1 MPGTKGLRATS
12 PVHVHVDDD
21 IPVHVHVKQPKKK
34 KTGTTVCKK
43 FTRSTLSSRARSKSP
58 GTGNWVPPPAKASKG
73 SKVSWQGPTH
83 RLEIHTPRDTLRM
96 EDLSTDEEDRVH
108 NEMRQYENKI
118 ENLMSEVGTLKNEVE
133 LQKTLRDRDQTEEE
147 LNTSR
152 RILEEQE
159 REIYDY
165 REDLKYTE
173 RENRILKSS
182 MGIFQDEAE
191 AVRLEAD
198 ILSREREKL
207 MKKLIEVEMDGQSA
221 AKQASSLRDLI
232 RKFRQDSRI
241 SQGDSAKLS
250 KQKDLLLEKLA
261 DFEATNR
268 TLRRFLR
275 EQHKQEAAAV
285 RLGEQRDM
293 LIKKLADTDISNER
307 LKSELIDRDRMVAE
321 LRVQIESNREE
332 NLQLTKLQSSMEATR
347 GHLQKELRT
356 KEADCNRMAV
366 QIRTLESDC
375 AQQTIEIDHL
385 RNLVATAKERAER
398 DKEALKKAT
407 RVQKQK
413 AAMSEDR
420 AEQLAAELL
429 EKDAKLED
437 VRTSLE
443 EVSLRLEKSVKERSQ
458 SAAENTALKTRM
470 EELESLLERVDHNSK
485 VQIEELT
492 SKLHSRA
499 SEASGLSLEN
509 ERLKSAITTIE
520 TKFAQADEELMQLRS
535 NLKHYENLVD
545 EYKTQM
551 NRSRRDVEDTES
563 ELHET
568 RRDNERL
575 KLDSNSELE
584 KVLYARLKKKQP
596 STYTQ
601 VKSQLQDRLQELQ
614 PLPEMLKN
622 TELKL
627 HESEEQL
634 RSSERR
640 SSENAQMVAELN
652 LKVSA
657 LTEQMEKMQERLRGT
672 QTENH
677 SIGERYTTLER
688 RLQEAEDQNREL
700 LTTVARREEA
710 LHQNNLRL
718 EDRERENASLTRQL
732 ENSLTDIRR
741 QQDTNRDKQAAKERT
756 LQTRIVDLEST
767 LSQTRAEVARIK
779 REKEETERKFNSR
792 LYDLKDRL
800 EQSHSTNRS
809 MQNYVQFLK
818 NSYANVFGD
827 SSVNMMP
834 ATPMRQG
841 FP

>member
-73 SKVSWQGPTH
+73 SKVSWQSKNKRGPTH

-545 EYKTQM
+545 EYKTQ
-551 NRSRRDVEDTES
+551 
-563 ELHET
+563 
-568 RRDNERL
+568 
-575 KLDSNSELE
+575 
-584 KVLYARLKKKQP
+584 VLYARLKKKQP

>member
-73 SKVSWQGPTH
+73 SKVSWQSKNKRGPTH

-321 LRVQIESNREE
+321 LRVQIESN
-332 NLQLTKLQSSMEATR
+332 
-347 GHLQKELRT
+347 
-356 KEADCNRMAV
+356 
-366 QIRTLESDC
+366 RTLESDC

>member
-73 SKVSWQGPTH
+73 SKVSWQ
-83 RLEIHTPRDTLRM
+83 
-96 EDLSTDEEDRVH
+96 
-108 NEMRQYENKI
+108 
-118 ENLMSEVGTLKNEVE
+118 VE

>member
-1 MPGTKGLRATS
+1 MPGTRGLRPTS

-21 IPVHVHVKQPKKK
+21 IPVHVHVKQQKKK
-34 KTGTTVCKK
+34 KPGTVSTKK
-43 FTRSTLSSRARSKSP
+43 ITRSTVSSRARSKSP
-58 GTGNWVPPPAKASKG
+58 GSGNWVPPPAKASKG
-73 SKVSWQGPTH
+73 SKVSWQVPEISSVAWTGGPTH
-83 RLEIHTPRDTLRM
+83 RLEIHTPRDALRM

-108 NEMRQYENKI
+108 SEMRQYENKI

-133 LQKTLRDRDQTEEE
+133 LQRTLREKEQTEDE
-147 LNTSR
+147 LNDSR
-152 RILEEQE
+152 RALEEQE
-159 REIYDY
+159 REIEEY

-182 MGIFQDEAE
+182 MGLIQGEAE
-191 AVRLEAD
+191 AVRVEAD
-198 ILSREREKL
+198 VLNHEREKL
-207 MKKLIEVEMDGQSA
+207 MKKLIEVEMDGQCA
-221 AKQASSLRDLI
+221 AKQASSLRDLV

-241 SQGDSAKLS
+241 SQADSARLS

-268 TLRRFLR
+268 TLRRILR
-275 EQHKQEAAAV
+275 EQHKQEVAAV

-293 LIKKLADTDISNER
+293 LIKRLADTDISNER

-332 NLQLTKLQSSMEATR
+332 NVALTRLQSSMEATR

-366 QIRTLESDC
+366 QIRSMESEN
-375 AQQTIEIDHL
+375 AQCKIELDHL
-385 RNLVATAKERAER
+385 RDLVATAKERAER

-413 AAMSEDR
+413 AALSEDR
-420 AEQLAAELL
+420 ADQLAAELL
-429 EKDAKLED
+429 EKDHKLED

-443 EVSLRLEKSVKERSQ
+443 EVSLRLEKSIKERAQ
-458 SAAENTALKTRM
+458 SGAENTALKTRM

-485 VQIEELT
+485 AQIEELT
-492 SKLHSRA
+492 AKLHNRN
-499 SEASGLSLEN
+499 SEVSGLSLEN
-509 ERLKSAITTIE
+509 ERLKSSVTTIE

-545 EYKTQM
+545 EYK
-551 NRSRRDVEDTES
+551 S
-563 ELHET
+563 
-568 RRDNERL
+568 
-575 KLDSNSELE
+575 
-584 KVLYARLKKKQP
+584 
-596 STYTQ
+596 Q

-627 HESEEQL
+627 HETEDEL
-634 RSSERR
+634 RLSERR
-640 SSENAQMVAELN
+640 NSEHTRMITELN
-652 LKVSA
+652 IKVA
-657 LTEQMEKMQERLRGT
+657 TLTDQIEKMQDRLRGT
-672 QTENH
+672 QTEN
-677 SIGERYTTLER
+677 SSMGERFTTVER
-688 RLQEAEDQNREL
+688 RLQESEDQNREL

-710 LHQNNLRL
+710 LHQTNLRL
-718 EDRERENASLTRQL
+718 EERERENASLTRQL
-732 ENSLTDIRR
+732 ENALTDLRR
-741 QQDTNRDKQAAKERT
+741 QQDNVRDKQAAKERT
-756 LQTRIVDLEST
+756 MQTRLVDLESQ
-767 LSQTRAEVARIK
+767 LSQTRAEVARLK
-779 REKEETERKFNSR
+779 REKEEAERKFNSR

-827 SSVNMMP
+827 STVNMMP
-834 ATPMRQG
+834 NTPMRQG
-841 FP
+841 YP